1 MKKYFLSFMISFL
14 VLASCFS
21 IGYYGH
27 DVPDSSKIRADLVDK
42 WFTQDLK
49 YLRVQESEHFTNEL
63 GQKFEVR
70 MEEIDSDV
78 FAIIVAPSSV
88 IEMELISPSGK
99 SSAKMDIYPYDI
111 PGSWI
116 LFRDKKSG
124 NPMTVRYYFHKN
136 SRIYIEFQTE
146 NVPDANVAM
155 KKKRN
160 DDKVY
165 GSFLLFDM
173 YVAKNIPVGLTI
185 ENLYTMSFTE
195 IVENTRISLPWEY
208 AQVETNLYDD
218 SLQMIG
224 FIREKLPG
232 IVFEHDACYDGEGKP
247 VRISTGR
254 ERVEKAKKGG
264 VSLDNFG
271 FTKWIV
277 DGIVRPVAGSNLEL
291 NPLKIPTM
299 KLKVGSKADTFADK
313 YNQYF
318 GLDWTRNLA
327 AACLSVVSGDTY
339 TYENS
344 GCEVS
349 IRPFASQ
356 YTYKGTKSIPVYIK
370 DSGYAVETLK
380 ALFYVFAIREPDRFY
395 LAAIREIDDSVPQNV
410 FYARTAAFFPY
421 FDAEGDYLV
430 SVFENGKEYTIEEF
444 MENNPDVFVNLVR
457 VQSSQR
463 FFPQ

>member
-1 MKKYFLSFMISFL
+1 
-14 VLASCFS
+14 
-21 IGYYGH
+21 
-27 DVPDSSKIRADLVDK
+27 
-42 WFTQDLK
+42 
-49 YLRVQESEHFTNEL
+49 
-63 GQKFEVR
+63 
-70 MEEIDSDV
+70 
-78 FAIIVAPSSV
+78 
-88 IEMELISPSGK
+88 
-99 SSAKMDIYPYDI
+99 
-111 PGSWI
+111 
-116 LFRDKKSG
+116 
-124 NPMTVRYYFHKN
+124 
-136 SRIYIEFQTE
+136 
-146 NVPDANVAM
+146 M

-160 DDKVY
+160 DEKVY

-185 ENLYTMSFTE
+185 ENLYTMPFSE

-224 FIREKLPG
+224 YIREKLPG
-232 IVFEHDACYDGEGKP
+232 IVFEHDACYDGEFRP
-247 VRISTGR
+247 VRISTGKER
-254 ERVEKAKKGG
+254 EEKAKKGG

-291 NPLKIPTM
+291 KPLKTPTVT
-299 KLKVGSKADTFADK
+299 LKVGSKADTFADK
-313 YNQYF
+313 YNQFF

-339 TYENS
+339 TFENS

-356 YTYKGTKSIPVYIK
+356 YTQKGTKSIPVYIK
-370 DSGYAVETLK
+370 DSGYSVETLK
-380 ALFYVFAIREPDRFY
+380 ALFYIFAIREPDRFY
-395 LAAIREIDDSVPQNV
+395 LAAIREVDDSVPQNV

-421 FDAEGDYLV
+421 FDAEGDYFV
-430 SVFENGKEYTIEEF
+430 SVFENAKEYTIEEF
-444 MENNPDVFVNLVR
+444 IENNPGVFVNLVR